1 MVHDISYVK
10 KSWMMKK
17 PLEQNELA
25 SSRSGKNHKS
35 PFFAIEFLQQLC
47 PWKYL
52 FFIKKKHVW
61 KTSFVCP
68 FFIGSWFA

>member
-35 PFFAIEFLQQLC
+35 SFYAIQFLQQMSMENTFF
-47 PWKYL
+47 WKGMYG
-52 FFIKKKHVW
+52 KQ
-61 KTSFVCP
+61 
-68 FFIGSWFA
+68 A